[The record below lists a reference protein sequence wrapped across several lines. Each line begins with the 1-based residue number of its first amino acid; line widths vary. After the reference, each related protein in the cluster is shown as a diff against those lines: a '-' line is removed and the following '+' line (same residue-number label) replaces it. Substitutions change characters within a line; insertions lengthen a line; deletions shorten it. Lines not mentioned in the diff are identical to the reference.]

1 MLNASMPEGQKGV
14 NRGESPPTALLRDT
28 IARREGIDMSDESSL
43 DRSRREEADLIT
55 QLTTV
60 REALGTEATRPFV
73 VEEGA
78 ELVRICERLGEA
90 PGVDVVA
97 VVDDVR
103 RLRGII
109 SVRLLLDE
117 LFLHVAPEDFL
128 ADLRA
133 MEGVEEFGRLSRARS
148 ARDLMQPPVYVTMDE
163 SVREAFGRMHERRL
177 EGLPIVD
184 KDMQVVGY
192 LSRLQ
197 LIQLWLQKHGRELG
211 P

>member
-1 MLNASMPEGQKGV
+1 
-14 NRGESPPTALLRDT
+14 
-28 IARREGIDMSDESSL
+28 MSDGSSL
-43 DRSRREEADLIT
+43 ERSQREEADLST
-55 QLTTV
+55 QRTTV
-60 REALGTEATRPFV
+60 RQAVGSEARQPCV

-78 ELVRICERLGEA
+78 DLVRICEQLGGT

-97 VVDDVR
+97 VVDDTR
-103 RLRGII
+103 RLSGII
-109 SVRLLLDE
+109 PVRLLLDE

-133 MEGVEEFGRLSRARS
+133 MEGVEEFGKLSRARS
-148 ARDLMQPPVYVTMDE
+148 ARDLMQPAVYVTMDE

-197 LIQLWLQKHGRELG
+197 LIQLWLQKHRREPG
-211 P
+211 A